1 MRRREFIALGGAAMA
16 WPLGASAQQ
25 RAKVPLIGYLTI
37 DPSNYQSSRV
47 FVQGLRDLGYVEG
60 HNVLIEYRDAEGKFE
75 RLPALAAELV
85 ALNVD
90 VIVAPGAK
98 STGTIPIVFAGVART
113 DHFRESPFEIRR
125 TSRFDELK
133 PDPQRRCRRGCGG
146 NSAKVISGELRLVD

>member
-25 RAKVPLIGYLTI
+25 RAKIPRIGYLSI

-60 HNVLIEYRDAEGKFE
+60 RNVVIEVRDAEGKLE

-90 VIVAPGAK
+90 VIVAPGAVHAMAAK
-98 STGTIPIVFAGVART
+98 QATGTFPLVFGWFAYRVR
-113 DHFRESPFEIRR
+113 S
-125 TSRFDELK
+125 
-133 PDPQRRCRRGCGG
+133 
-146 NSAKVISGELRLVD
+146 V